1 MPLHG
6 LLRLQS
12 KLTATGVADEPR
24 TPTYLTSLM
33 LMLELPPGQPP
44 PLGTPAAEGA
54 VPCAIGKGI
63 DADREA
69 RGAGVLV
76 TNRVGDW
83 ERSRL
88 LVLGRAWLRSD
99 SMVDWLVQWGL
110 GSH

>member
-1 MPLHG
+1 ME
-6 LLRLQS
+6 
-12 KLTATGVADEPR
+12 TAGPE
-24 TPTYLTSLM
+24 
-33 LMLELPPGQPP
+33 GQPP

-99 SMVDWLVQWGL
+99 SMVDWLVQWGVTDRRDRMAEMVNSML
-110 GSH
+110 QHQHLHRND